1 MSYILTYKKIEFYP
15 LEPRVKDIDIEDIAH
30 ALSLLCRANGHFK
43 HFYSVGQ
50 HSINCAKEAIAR
62 GYSTRV
68 AMGCLIHDAS
78 EAYLADITRPVK
90 KHLHKYLEIED
101 KLQGEIFEKWVP
113 SLTEE
118 ETKLIFEIDDAILYY
133 EFIDLFGEK
142 IFDYVPV
149 LKSNPEFEQLEFSR
163 IEKEFL
169 SLFNEL
175 LAELS

>member
-15 LEPRVKDIDIEDIAH
+15 LEPRVEDIDIEDVAH

-101 KLQGEIFEKWVP
+101 KLQGEIFEKWIP
-113 SLTEE
+113 SLTHE
-118 ETKLIFEIDDAILYY
+118 ETKLIFEIDVHRFTLQIRSIT
-133 EFIDLFGEK
+133 FRSCGERLLR
-142 IFDYVPV
+142 PV
-149 LKSNPEFEQLEFSR
+149 CQRAAAWS
-163 IEKEFL
+163 
-169 SLFNEL
+169 
-175 LAELS
+175 